1 MKENQRRGT
10 QSRSYLSTYTYR
22 VCSALNGV
30 GTKSRNQYSRFPS
43 ASQSLPSSDVPNMTP
58 IGISFGR
65 EQRGPRDLQDWEEE
79 EEEDIGVRENA
90 IQRRCRLPNDIE

>member
-1 MKENQRRGT
+1 
-10 QSRSYLSTYTYR
+10 
-22 VCSALNGV
+22 
-30 GTKSRNQYSRFPS
+30 
-43 ASQSLPSSDVPNMTP
+43 MTP